1 MNHDD
6 HVLRARERIEDAREL
21 QQLGLVCDDGQFFPS
36 VHYPPIT
43 MYGPTDEAAFLETYT
58 APPEGRMVVYAHI
71 PFCPSRCTFCHYPVT
86 VGASELRQEAYLD
99 LLERELDLWLDRL
112 GLDRIRAQ
120 SVLVAGGTPTALTP
134 RMFRRFHELFTRRVD
149 LADCTQ
155 IAYDVDPNTLLGRD
169 GTERLAVMRD
179 HGSER
184 LTIGVQSLDDG
195 VLRHMNRMHDAADAV
210 ESIRQ
215 CRRAGY
221 EDICIEFIFGYPT
234 QTLDGWLDTM
244 ERAIATG
251 VEEIQLY
258 RLKIEAYGDAP
269 GPIGRLFLDQPGLF
283 PDMET
288 SLLMKQAAILMLG
301 DHGYRENLTR
311 VFARDRMHVSHYA
324 ADQCCRLLDCLG
336 VGLSAFSSLRD
347 RFCINPFSMREYA
360 QSIEAGRLPLNR
372 GLVRDRDAAL
382 RWHTVLP
389 LKNMWVSKR
398 EYLEQTGAQVD
409 RVFRPHWDA
418 LLAHGLVEET
428 DRRFQLTPRG
438 RFFADEV
445 CTQFHHPDYLPFPM
459 EQYEDGPLRLSR
471 PLDAT
476 S

>member
-1 MNHDD
+1 MDID
-6 HVLRARERIEDAREL
+6 GLLARARGRIREAREL
-21 QQLGLVCDDGQFFPS
+21 QQQGLICAAGQFFPS

-43 MYGPTDEAAFLETYT
+43 MYGPTDEDEFLRTYT

-71 PFCPSRCTFCHYPVT
+71 PFCPSRCTFCHYPVA
-86 VGASELRQEAYLD
+86 VGATELRQEAYLD

-149 LADCTQ
+149 LAGCTQ
-155 IAYDVDPNTLLGRD
+155 LAYDVDPHTLLGRD

-184 LTIGVQSLDDG
+184 LTIGVQSLDDD

-234 QTLDGWLDTM
+234 QTLTGWLDTLA
-244 ERAIATG
+244 RAIDTD

-269 GPIGRLFLDQPGLF
+269 GPIGQLYRDHPERF
-283 PDMET
+283 PDMDT
-288 SLLMKQAAILMLG
+288 SLLMKQTAILMLA

-311 VFARDRMHVSHYA
+311 VFARDRKHISHYA

-347 RFCINPFSMREYA
+347 RFCINPSSMRDYA
-360 QSIEAGRLPLNR
+360 DRIGAGQLPLNR

-382 RWHTVLP
+382 RWHVVLP

-398 EYLEQTGAQVD
+398 EYHEQTGERVD
-409 RVFRPHWDA
+409 QVFRRHWDA

-428 DRRFQLTPRG
+428 ERRFQLTPRG

-445 CTQFHHPDYLPFPM
+445 CTQFHHPDHLPFPL
-459 EQYEDGPLRLSR
+459 EHYEDGPLRLSQ
-471 PLDAT
+471 PLYAT
-476 S
+476 P